1 MNDNWKR
8 FKPRNCFVYP
18 SNPEEFT
25 TSKERTYLQ
34 PQVSKAEEVARVCRD
49 HLIIFMAEDIKVDKA
64 TVCTILDQSPHK
76 VVNLPCEDHPYD
88 HYVVKG
94 FLTVNV
100 LTHFGNEAVGGS
112 GCIWEKHSFKLKL

>member
-1 MNDNWKR
+1 
-8 FKPRNCFVYP
+8 
-18 SNPEEFT
+18 
-25 TSKERTYLQ
+25 
-34 PQVSKAEEVARVCRD
+34 
-49 HLIIFMAEDIKVDKA
+49 MAEDIKVDKA